1 MDKAEQSQKLRDIT
15 ELPGDEL
22 RGWWLYVCIRG
33 FRAEFDG
40 ERAALLSRAQQL
52 GITFKEVPT

>member
-1 MDKAEQSQKLRDIT
+1 MDKAEQAQKLRDIT

-22 RGWWLYVCIRG
+22 RGWWRYVITRG
-33 FRAEFDG
+33 YRAEFDG

-52 GITFKEVPT
+52 GITFNAVPT